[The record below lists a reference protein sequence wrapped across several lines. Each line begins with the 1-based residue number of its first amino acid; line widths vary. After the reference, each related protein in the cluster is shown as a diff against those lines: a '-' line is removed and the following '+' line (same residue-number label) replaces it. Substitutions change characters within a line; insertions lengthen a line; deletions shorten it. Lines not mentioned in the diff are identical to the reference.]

1 MRVLSCANWSCEYR
15 RTCGGRDPRP
25 SAIRR
30 VPALRTG
37 NLPCLRCGD
46 FGARLGDLGCPRSAL
61 PPAPGPSE
69 RPTRGRCVS
78 DHSHLACDHSH
89 ATITDSRRESGSF
102 NTESPYPMRAA
113 PQGPTWWP
121 PVSGDPF
128 LIHRRASNK
137 IAQAEQ
143 LPHLLINDGA
153 HDECGHEAQAV
164 DAPTSIEA
172 EWAICAPNVSDAL
185 QRACR

>member
-1 MRVLSCANWSCEYR
+1 M
-15 RTCGGRDPRP
+15 
-25 SAIRR
+25 
-30 VPALRTG
+30 
-37 NLPCLRCGD
+37 
-46 FGARLGDLGCPRSAL
+46 
-61 PPAPGPSE
+61 
-69 RPTRGRCVS
+69 S
-78 DHSHLACDHSH
+78 DHSHLTCDHSH

-121 PVSGDPF
+121 PVIGGPF